1 MEVTYVQQTY
11 NKIASSFSSTRYR
24 PWSCVERF
32 LGEIE
37 SGSKV
42 ADIGCGNGKNM
53 QYRTDCDFKGC
64 DFSQN
69 LVDICKEK
77 GLNVVFGDIL
87 NVPFEDETFDYTIC
101 VAVLHHL
108 FSKKNQRQAIL
119 ELKRIT
125 KKNGKIFILVWA
137 FEQEASSK
145 RQFSSQDNMIPWK
158 DKKQNIIAWRYYHL
172 FRKDEFF
179 ELLDDEEVEF
189 FFERSNW
196 GAVLQNK

>member
-1 MEVTYVQQTY
+1 MEVTYVQEAY

-32 LGEIE
+32 LSEIE

-53 QYRTDCDFKGC
+53 QYRMDCEFKGC
-64 DFSQN
+64 DFSQK

-87 NVPFEDETFDYTIC
+87 DVPFEDETFDYTIC

-108 FSKKNQRQAIL
+108 FGEKNKRQAIS

-137 FEQEASSK
+137 FEQEANSK

-179 ELLDDEEVEF
+179 ELLEDEAVDI

-196 GAVLQNK
+196 GAVIQNK

>member
-1 MEVTYVQQTY
+1 MEVTYVQQAY

-32 LGEIE
+32 LSGIE
-37 SGSKV
+37 STSKV

-53 QYRTDCDFKGC
+53 QYRTKCEFKGC
-64 DFSQN
+64 DFSQS

-87 NVPFEDETFDYTIC
+87 NIPFEDKTFDHTIC

-108 FSKKNQRQAIL
+108 FGKKNQCQAIS

-145 RQFSSQDNMIPWK
+145 RQFTRQDNMIPWK

-172 FRKDEFF
+172 FRKNEFF
-179 ELLDDEEVEF
+179 ELLENEEVEI
-189 FFERSNW
+189 FFERGNW
-196 GAVLQNK
+196 GAVLHNK